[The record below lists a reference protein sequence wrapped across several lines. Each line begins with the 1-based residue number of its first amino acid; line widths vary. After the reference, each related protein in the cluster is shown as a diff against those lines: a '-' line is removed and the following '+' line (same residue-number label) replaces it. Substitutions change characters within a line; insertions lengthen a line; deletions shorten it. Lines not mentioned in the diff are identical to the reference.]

1 MDSRATKHMTSY
13 MAAFDTYEVIATRNV
28 HLDDESIV
36 KGIRMASII
45 VEAIMR
51 GKFNQIR
58 IRDVFHTPKL

>member
-1 MDSRATKHMTSY
+1 

-45 VEAIMR
+45 VEAFMR

-58 IRDVFHTPKL
+58 IRDVFHMPKL